1 MSRLSLGKI
10 IQKSVILNQYRLNGR
25 LLNAIYV
32 LYIYIYLEYRLSF
45 SAKNNVNVRYQINY

>member
-32 LYIYIYLEYRLSF
+32 IYIYLEYRLSF